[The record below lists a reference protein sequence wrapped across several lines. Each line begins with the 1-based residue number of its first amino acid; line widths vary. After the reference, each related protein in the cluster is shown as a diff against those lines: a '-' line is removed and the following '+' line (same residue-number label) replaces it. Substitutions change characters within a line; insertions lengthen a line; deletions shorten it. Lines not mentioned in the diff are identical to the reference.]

1 MPFSSA
7 GFVVFFGRGSTPE
20 PCFVLVRLQM
30 PLARVFLVILCFYR
44 GVDSRIL
51 FLLEHTVI
59 LYFFFSFT
67 RYRRYF
73 WLSCQVKT
81 GYAGTNGLSSL
92 VNTGSTGPSRR
103 LSIFWS
109 S

>member
-44 GVDSRIL
+44 GYIPGFL
-51 FLLEHTVI
+51 FLLEYTVI
-59 LYFFFSFT
+59 LYFFFRSPGT
-67 RYRRYF
+67 DGTSGY
-73 WLSCQVKT
+73 LVK
-81 GYAGTNGLSSL
+81 SKL
-92 VNTGSTGPSRR
+92 VKQAQTAF
-103 LSIFWS
+103 LV
-109 S
+109 

>member
-59 LYFFFSFT
+59 LYFFSRSPGT
-67 RYRRYF
+67 DGTSGY
-73 WLSCQVKT
+73 LVK
-81 GYAGTNGLSSL
+81 SKL
-92 VNTGSTGPSRR
+92 VKQAQTAF
-103 LSIFWS
+103 LV
-109 S
+109 

>member
-59 LYFFFSFT
+59 LYFFF
-67 RYRRYF
+67 
-73 WLSCQVKT
+73 LVHQVQT
-81 GYAGTNGLSSL
+81 VLLVILSSQNWL
-92 VNTGSTGPSRR
+92 NRHKRP
-103 LSIFWS
+103 F
-109 S
+109 

>member
-1 MPFSSA
+1 MSFSSA

-59 LYFFFSFT
+59 LYFF
-67 RYRRYF
+67 
-73 WLSCQVKT
+73 SCSPGTDGTSGYLVK
-81 GYAGTNGLSSL
+81 SKL
-92 VNTGSTGPSRR
+92 VTQAQTAF
-103 LSIFWS
+103 LV
-109 S
+109 